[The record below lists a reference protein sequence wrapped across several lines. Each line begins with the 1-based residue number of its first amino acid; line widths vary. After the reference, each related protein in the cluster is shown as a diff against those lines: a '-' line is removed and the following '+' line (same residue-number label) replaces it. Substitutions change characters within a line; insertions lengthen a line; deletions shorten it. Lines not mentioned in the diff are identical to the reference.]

1 VWLRGIFVSILIVL
15 IGSFAFG
22 VLLQLTIERF
32 CNQESGKVQ
41 LVDNYQLLRRK
52 LHVFV
57 VAFLL
62 IHIGLVGGAEVAHEG
77 LASLT
82 IPGILSIG
90 LAMTLFV
97 VTMLALICLQITD
110 RETSISLAVHFGSVS
125 VGTFAAAQ
133 AFLIS
138 RGIPFSSSTAA
149 WLALME
155 VPSIL
160 VGACMLGGGLKAI
173 KDTLGDRDILLLLGT
188 LLVGYFVG
196 PRLVHRLDF
205 LIVAPFEAVLA
216 YFLFDMGQHT
226 GGHITQIRDGGLKL
240 IAFGI
245 LMALF
250 GGVLGGLCGTL
261 FSLSVGNV
269 IILSTLSASASYVAA
284 TAVMSKLVSAKAIA
298 TTLTVSLGITL
309 PWNILLGIQLYTFMA
324 RELNNRQLSH
334 SLLGVMLA
342 GWVSIVC
349 GALLVWARMN
359 QTQKEYWEE
368 AGQEGV

>member
-1 VWLRGIFVSILIVL
+1 MSILIVL

-22 VLLQLTIERF
+22 VLLQLTIEHF
-32 CNQESGKVQ
+32 YNPKSDKLH
-41 LVDNYQLLRRK
+41 LVDNWEFLREK

-57 VAFLL
+57 VAYLL
-62 IHIGLVGGAEVAHEG
+62 IHIGLIGGAEVAHEG
-77 LASLT
+77 LASLA
-82 IPGILSIG
+82 IPGTLSIA
-90 LAMTLFV
+90 LAMTLFA
-97 VTMLALICLQITD
+97 VTLLALICLQITD
-110 RETSISLAVHFGSVS
+110 RETTISLAVHFGSVS

-133 AFLIS
+133 AFLNS
-138 RGIPFSSSTAA
+138 RGIPFAASTAA

-160 VGACMLGGGLKAI
+160 VGAVMLGGGFESI
-173 KDTLGDRDILLLLGT
+173 KETLGDRDILLLLGT
-188 LLVGYFVG
+188 LLVGYILG

-226 GGHITQIRDGGLKL
+226 GGHIKQLRNGGMKL

-245 LMALF
+245 LMAIF

-261 FSLSVGNV
+261 FDLSIGNV

-284 TAVMSKLVSAKAIA
+284 TAVMSKLVSTKAIA
-298 TTLTVSLGITL
+298 ITLTVSLGITL

-324 RELNNRQLSH
+324 RELNNLQLSH
-334 SLLGVMLA
+334 SLLGFMLA
-342 GWVSIVC
+342 GWLGIVG
-349 GALLVWARMN
+349 GALLVWAKLN
-359 QTQKEYWEE
+359 QTQKESWEE
-368 AGQEGV
+368 AGQESI

>member
-1 VWLRGIFVSILIVL
+1 MFILIVL
-15 IGSFAFG
+15 VGSFACG
-22 VLLQLTIERF
+22 VLLQLAIERF
-32 CNQESGKVQ
+32 YNPQSGKCNLIDKWQ
-41 LVDNYQLLRRK
+41 FCREK

-57 VAFLL
+57 VAYLL
-62 IHIGLVGGAEVAHEG
+62 IHIGLIGGAEVAHEG
-77 LASLT
+77 LASVA
-82 IPGILSIG
+82 IPGALSFG
-90 LAMTLFV
+90 LAMTIFA

-110 RETSISLAVHFGSVS
+110 RETSISLAAHFGSVS

-133 AFLIS
+133 AFLTS
-138 RGIPFSSSTAA
+138 RGIPFASSTAA

-160 VGACMLGGGLKAI
+160 VGAVMLGGGFKSI
-173 KDTLGDRDILLLLGT
+173 KDTLSDRDILLLLGT
-188 LLVGYFVG
+188 LLLGYFAG

-205 LIVAPFEAVLA
+205 LIVAPFEAILA
-216 YFLFDMGQHT
+216 YFLFDMGQHA
-226 GGHITQIRDGGLKL
+226 GGHITQLRDGGLKL

-245 LMALF
+245 LMAIF

-261 FSLSVGNV
+261 FGLSVGNV

-309 PWNILLGIQLYTFMA
+309 PWNILIGIQLYTFMA
-324 RELNNRQLSH
+324 RELNNLQLSP

-342 GWVSIVC
+342 GWLGVVC
-349 GALLVWARMN
+349 GSLLVWARVN

-368 AGQEGV
+368 AGQEGM

>member
-1 VWLRGIFVSILIVL
+1 MSILIVL

-32 CNQESGKVQ
+32 SNPESGKFQ
-41 LVDNYQLLRRK
+41 LVDNYQLLREK

-57 VAFLL
+57 VAYLL
-62 IHIGLVGGAEVAHEG
+62 IHIGLIGGAEVAHEG
-77 LASLT
+77 LASLA
-82 IPGILSIG
+82 IPGMLSIG

-97 VTMLALICLQITD
+97 VTLLALICLQITD
-110 RETSISLAVHFGSVS
+110 RETRISMAVHYGSVS

-133 AFLIS
+133 AFLNS
-138 RGIPFSSSTAA
+138 RGIPFASSTAA

-160 VGACMLGGGLKAI
+160 VGACMLGGGFKSI
-173 KDTLGDRDILLLLGT
+173 KDTLSDRDIVLLLGT
-188 LLVGYFVG
+188 LLMGYVVG

-216 YFLFDMGQHT
+216 YFLFDMGHHA
-226 GGHITQIRDGGLKL
+226 GGHITQLRNGGLKL
-240 IAFGI
+240 IAFGVFT
-245 LMALF
+245 ALF

-261 FSLSVGNV
+261 FSMSIGNV
-269 IILSTLSASASYVAA
+269 VILSTLSASASYVAA
-284 TAVMSKLVSAKAIA
+284 TAVMGKLVSAKALA

-309 PWNILLGIQLYTFMA
+309 PWNILVGIQLYTFIA
-324 RELNNRQLSH
+324 RELNNLQLSP
-334 SLLGVMLA
+334 SLLGCMLA
-342 GWVSIVC
+342 GWVSVVC

-359 QTQKEYWEE
+359 QTRKEYWEE